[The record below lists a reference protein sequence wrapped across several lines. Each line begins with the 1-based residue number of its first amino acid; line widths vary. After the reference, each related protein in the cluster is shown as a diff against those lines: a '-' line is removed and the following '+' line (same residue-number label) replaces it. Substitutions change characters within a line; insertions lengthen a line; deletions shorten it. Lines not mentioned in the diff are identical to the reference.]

1 MIGGINKDKRYPN
14 NTDPRPKRRKD
25 KYNPYTI
32 YSVGAETNEPHFYV
46 TFADTTGK
54 KVCTEISK
62 EIFDLLNQFELEDLS
77 YLNEIDRHYA
87 YLDQTELE
95 SHMNSLSLSPL
106 PQDMFEYDDLYAAI
120 NKLPKKQQIRIKLY
134 YFDGLSIEE
143 IAKIEQTTFQAVSKS
158 IIVALRNLKKSNI
171 LRTFNKSL

>member
-1 MIGGINKDKRYPN
+1 MDKRYPN

-46 TFADTTGK
+46 TLKTTTGE

-77 YLNEIDRHYA
+77 YLNEIERHYGCLA
-87 YLDQTELE
+87 LTDIEL
-95 SHMNSLSLSPL
+95 NSQSLGTSSSPE
-106 PQDMFEYDDLYAAI
+106 DIFEYEDLYDTI
-120 NKLPKKQQIRIKLY
+120 NKLPKKQQKRIKLY

-158 IIVALRNLKKSNI
+158 IIVALRNLKKSKI
-171 LRTFNKSL
+171 LRTFNKLL